1 MKPQYSVFFAFT
13 STPAVQ
19 AVGPMTALLPSPK
32 QLPQPLPGR
41 NSSSGFMFLGLDQHD
56 LDEHDQMF
64 CDFYIRDLRRK
75 LGIRSPIDEVREQ
88 TRLRVRRFRERHLLR
103 YGARGQVT
111 RLTFVLGR
119 SSDCRSSNFL
129 QPLQSGN
136 GILTCAE
143 NFFNRQ
149 PLSSSGEHG

>member
-1 MKPQYSVFFAFT
+1 
-13 STPAVQ
+13 
-19 AVGPMTALLPSPK
+19 
-32 QLPQPLPGR
+32 
-41 NSSSGFMFLGLDQHD
+41 
-56 LDEHDQMF
+56 
-64 CDFYIRDLRRK
+64 
-75 LGIRSPIDEVREQ
+75 
-88 TRLRVRRFRERHLLR
+88 
-103 YGARGQVT
+103 
-111 RLTFVLGR
+111 LTFVLDR